1 MTRMVSAKP
10 PSLRLGSLDTLICPL
25 MPRSATGVFHWF
37 DAPRPLRRASAAPSA
52 IRKGHSYPVGRIAT
66 AGRRPCSG
74 SEPEAQRTP
83 RRPCPAVAI
92 VIFGRISSVAALRQ
106 VLLRDQEPRHGSAR
120 RWNAQSANRR
130 DCDPV
135 KRGPFSHGKAAGN
148 GKPGRRRIRERD
160 RARTRQQEAPPKRG
174 PSQGGNAPRGANKDY
189 LSRAIGAKFS
199 LPVPVAG
206 LWTEGTSQRSGRAA
220 SLRCSVAYDSRSATS
235 LPRARERR
243 K

>member
-92 VIFGRISSVAALRQ
+92 VIFGRISSVAGLRQ
-106 VLLRDQEPRHGSAR
+106 VLLRDHKRIPGTARAR
-120 RWNAQSANRR
+120 RWNAQSADRR

-135 KRGPFSHGKAAGN
+135 KRTLSRTGRPPEAANRGAAG
-148 GKPGRRRIRERD
+148 
-160 RARTRQQEAPPKRG
+160 
-174 PSQGGNAPRGANKDY
+174 SGNATGPEPGKKKPR
-189 LSRAIGAKFS
+189 
-199 LPVPVAG
+199 
-206 LWTEGTSQRSGRAA
+206 RSGAQ
-220 SLRCSVAYDSRSATS
+220 V
-235 LPRARERR
+235 REETPQEGRI
-243 K
+243 KIT

>member
-1 MTRMVSAKP
+1 MRRARFAGRVRP
-10 PSLRLGSLDTLICPL
+10 H
-25 MPRSATGVFHWF
+25 PRSG
-37 DAPRPLRRASAAPSA
+37 RG
-52 IRKGHSYPVGRIAT
+52 IRHPVGRIAT

-83 RRPCPAVAI
+83 GRPCPAVAI

-120 RWNAQSANRR
+120 RWNAQRANRR

-135 KRGPFSHGKAAGN
+135 KRGPFSHGKAAGS

-174 PSQGGNAPRGANKDY
+174 PSQGGNAPRGANRDY

-206 LWTEGTSQRSGRAA
+206 LWTEGTSPIRSGGFFAL
-220 SLRCSVAYDSRSATS
+220 SLTILGPLRLCHA
-235 LPRARERR
+235 LRERR

>member
-1 MTRMVSAKP
+1 MRRARFAGRVRP
-10 PSLRLGSLDTLICPL
+10 H
-25 MPRSATGVFHWF
+25 PRSG
-37 DAPRPLRRASAAPSA
+37 RG
-52 IRKGHSYPVGRIAT
+52 IRHPVGRIAT

-106 VLLRDQEPRHGSAR
+106 VLLRDQEPKRGSAR